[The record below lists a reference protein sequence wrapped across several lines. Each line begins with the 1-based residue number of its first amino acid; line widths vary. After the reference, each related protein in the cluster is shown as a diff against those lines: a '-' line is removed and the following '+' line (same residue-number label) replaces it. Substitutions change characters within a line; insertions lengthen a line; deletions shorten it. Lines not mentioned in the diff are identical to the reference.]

1 VCAKKTGAV
10 VLKRVPLDPPSE

>member
-10 VLKRVPLDPPSE
+10 VLKRVTLDPPSE